1 MRRLTLVTPSIA
13 FEQVARRALGEGS
26 ANSVIRYQS
35 DLITTD
41 PLQAAKEIIAET
53 PDLTV
58 IGPSIDVETSLELAA
73 HLESEHPEIGV
84 ILVAEPTP
92 DLWQLALRAG
102 VGDILSP
109 HASDE
114 ELGTTLE
121 RMFETAAKRRHN
133 LADTADGRV
142 ASRLI
147 TVIAPKGGVG
157 KTTMSTNLAVALAE
171 RTATPVALLDLDLTF
186 GDVASGLGLVPEHT
200 MSDLLAVPGGITA
213 TALKMCLTR
222 RSDNLFALCAPFTPD
237 AGEDVP
243 EAVVDR
249 VLRLLADEFGHV
261 VVDTPAGLSEATLAA
276 IAASTDLMLM
286 CDLSVSALKALRKV
300 IDTLDQLGLTA
311 AKRHLV
317 LNRADAKV
325 GIDAEQAAALVGLP
339 ATLLV
344 PSSNL
349 IATAMNHGIPILEHS
364 PRSPAAKRF
373 RTVAELFLDDVEAP
387 NRGLAR
393 WRHR

>member
-1 MRRLTLVTPSIA
+1 MRRLTLVTSSIA
-13 FEQVARRALGEGS
+13 FEHVARRVLGEGS
-26 ANSVIRYQS
+26 PHSLARYQS
-35 DLITTD
+35 DLIDTD
-41 PLQAAKEIIAET
+41 PLQAAKEIVAET
-53 PDLTV
+53 PDLAV
-58 IGPSIDVETSLELAA
+58 IGPGIDVDTSLELAA

-133 LADTADGRV
+133 LAGAENDLVPGRV
-142 ASRLI
+142 I

-157 KTTMSTNLAVALAE
+157 KTTLSTNLAVALAE

-186 GDVASGLGLVPEHT
+186 GDVASGLGLIPEHT
-200 MSDLLAVPGGITA
+200 MSDLLTVPGGITA

-237 AGEDVP
+237 AGEEVP

-249 VLRLLADEFGHV
+249 VLRLLADDFRHV
-261 VVDTPAGLSEATLAA
+261 VVDTAAGLSEATLAA
-276 IAASTDLMLM
+276 IAASTHLMLV

-300 IDTLDQLGLTA
+300 IDTLDQLGLTTA
-311 AKRHLV
+311 ERHLV

-344 PSSNL
+344 PNSNVV
-349 IATAMNHGIPILEHS
+349 ATAMNNGIPIVEHA

-373 RTVAELFLDDVEAP
+373 RTVAELFLDDVESSQ
-387 NRGLAR
+387 RGLAR